1 MYISCV
7 YRVAICGGVCKPVQ
21 VGLYV
26 SVSDHLYPSMSVS
39 LHQCIYYYMQILQ
52 IYAYEGIVHWL
63 IRPKVKSVCKYISH
77 HIKA

>member
-1 MYISCV
+1 MYISH
-7 YRVAICGGVCKPVQ
+7 VCIEWLF

-26 SVSDHLYPSMSVS
+26 SVSDHLYPSMSLS

-52 IYAYEGIVHWL
+52 IYAYKAVVHWL
-63 IRPKVKSVCKYISH
+63 IRPKAKSVCKYISH